1 MAQSEKTA
9 TLLRLS
15 NTELTVANPAE
26 DIRDRKVVD
35 RDGEEIGE
43 VDDLLIDA
51 PEKRVRFLEVASGG
65 FLGLGK
71 TKFLIPVEAI
81 TRISDDTVYINQT
94 RQHIAGA
101 PPYDPDLIHKDAG
114 EEGYYGDV
122 YRHYGYPPYW
132 GPGYIYPPFPS
143 YP

>member
-1 MAQSEKTA
+1 
-9 TLLRLS
+9 
-15 NTELTVANPAE
+15 VADAAE
-26 DIRDRKVVD
+26 DIRARQVVD

-51 PEKRVRFLEVASGG
+51 PEKRVRFLEVASEG

-71 TKFLIPVEAI
+71 TTFLIPVDAI
-81 TRISDDTVYINQT
+81 TRMRDETVYINQT

-101 PPYDPDLIHKDAG
+101 PLYDPDLIHEAG
-114 EEGYYGDV
+114 AGGYYGDV

-132 GPGYIYPPFPS
+132 GSGYIPPPFPS